1 MTKVL
6 SVIPRHYL
14 FQVKNSLLLVSLSIL
29 LSACVGKGPKTQYY
43 GLFASSN
50 PSIIASNTDTHKSI
64 GIGPVI
70 LPDYLDNPAIVT
82 RTSTQQIRVSGYN
95 AWAGDITNQMIRVI
109 TDNLSNTLQNDAV
122 WGFPWDTR
130 SRPEYQVRIVVEEF
144 SGILGQ
150 DITMRFKWSV
160 LNTKTQELISVN
172 RDELVV
178 ASVDSSYNSYVK
190 ALNTALNDWSQ
201 MLAKELS
208 SSL

>member
-6 SVIPRHYL
+6 SVIHLRHL
-14 FQVKNSLLLVSLSIL
+14 SRVRNSLLLASLTIL
-29 LSACVGKGPKTQYY
+29 LGACVSKGPKTQYY

-50 PSIIASNTDTHKSI
+50 PPTITSNASQHKSI

-70 LPDYLDNPAIVT
+70 LPDYLDNSAIVT

-95 AWAGDITNQMIRVI
+95 AWAGDITNQMTRVI
-109 TDNLSNTLQNDAV
+109 TGNLSSTLQNDAI

-130 SRPEYQVRIVVEEF
+130 TRPEYQIRIVVEEF

-150 DITMRFKWSV
+150 EVTMRLKWSI
-160 LNTKTQELISVN
+160 LNTKTQKLIKVN
-172 RDELVV
+172 RDELIVTS
-178 ASVDSSYNSYVK
+178 ADSSYNSYVK

-208 SSL
+208 NSL

>member
-14 FQVKNSLLLVSLSIL
+14 SQVKNSLLLVSLSVV

-43 GLFASSN
+43 GLFASTN
-50 PSIIASNTDTHKSI
+50 PSVIASNTGTHKSI

-70 LPDYLDNPAIVT
+70 LPDYLDNSAIVT
-82 RTSTQQIRVSGYN
+82 RTSTQKIRVSGYN
-95 AWAGDITNQMIRVI
+95 AWAGDITDQMTRVI
-109 TDNLSNTLQNDAV
+109 TDNLANTLQHDAV

-130 SRPEYQVRIVVEEF
+130 SRPEYQIRIVVEEF

-150 DITMRFKWSV
+150 DITMRLKWSV
-160 LNTKTQELISVN
+160 LNTKTQELINVN
-172 RDELVV
+172 RDELTVS
-178 ASVDSSYNSYVK
+178 SVDNSYNSYVE

-201 MLAKELS
+201 ILAKALS
-208 SSL
+208 NSF

>member
-6 SVIPRHYL
+6 SVIPRHDL
-14 FQVKNSLLLVSLSIL
+14 SQVKNSLLLVSLSIL

-50 PSIIASNTDTHKSI
+50 PPVITSNTGTHKSI

-95 AWAGDITNQMIRVI
+95 AWAGDITNQMTRVI
-109 TDNLSNTLQNDAV
+109 TGNLSNTLQNDAV

-160 LNTKTQELISVN
+160 LNTKTQELINVK
-172 RDELVV
+172 RDELTVSS
-178 ASVDSSYNSYVK
+178 ADSSYNSYVK
-190 ALNTALNDWSQ
+190 ALNTALNDWSRI
-201 MLAKELS
+201 LAKELS
-208 SSL
+208 NSF

>member
-14 FQVKNSLLLVSLSIL
+14 LQVKNSLLLVSLSIL
-29 LSACVGKGPKTQYY
+29 FSACVGKGPKTQYY

-50 PSIIASNTDTHKSI
+50 PPIIASNTDVHKSI

-95 AWAGDITNQMIRVI
+95 AWAGDITDQMTRVI
-109 TDNLSNTLQNDAV
+109 TDNLANTLQNDAV

-160 LNTKTQELISVN
+160 LNTKTQELTSVN

>member
-6 SVIPRHYL
+6 SVISLQHL
-14 FQVKNSLLLVSLSIL
+14 SWIKNSLLLISLAFV

-50 PSIIASNTDTHKSI
+50 LSAIASNTGTHKSI

-95 AWAGDITNQMIRVI
+95 AWAGDITNQMTRVI
-109 TDNLSNTLQNDAV
+109 TDNLSSTLKNDAV

-130 SRPEYQVRIVVEEF
+130 SRPEYQIRIVVEEF

-150 DITMRFKWSV
+150 DITLRLKWSV
-160 LNTKTQELISVN
+160 LNTKTQELVNVN
-172 RDELVV
+172 RDELTVSS
-178 ASVDSSYNSYVK
+178 ADSSYNSYVK
-190 ALNTALNDWSQ
+190 ALNSALNDWSQ

-208 SSL
+208 SNF

>member
-6 SVIPRHYL
+6 SAIPLQHL
-14 FQVKNSLLLVSLSIL
+14 LLVKNSILLASLSIV

-50 PSIIASNTDTHKSI
+50 PAVITSHTGTDKSI

-82 RTSTQQIRVSGYN
+82 RTNTQQIRVSGYN
-95 AWAGDITNQMIRVI
+95 AWAGDITNQMTRVI
-109 TDNLSNTLQNDAV
+109 TDNLSSTLKNDTV

-130 SRPEYQVRIVVEEF
+130 SRPEYQIRIVVEEF

-150 DITMRFKWSV
+150 DITLRLKWSV
-160 LNTKTQELISVN
+160 LNTKTQELVNVN
-172 RDELVV
+172 RDELTVSS
-178 ASVDSSYNSYVK
+178 ADSSYNSYVK
-190 ALNTALNDWSQ
+190 ALNRALNDWSQ
-201 MLAKELS
+201 VLAKELS
-208 SSL
+208 NSI